1 MKCHEEEVKIQ
12 MFFGK
17 LKIKTVQILYRASD
31 NLFDIERFHNIC
43 DNIPHTLT
51 ICETEFGKIVG
62 GYTPIPWQT
71 LEDWEEAKDE
81 TLCSFIFSLTNND
94 RFNLHQSSR
103 AIIHRNDFNYG
114 PQFGGGADLII
125 ADKANINSNSF
136 SRINTSYCNRN
147 YHQYEKEGYKKFS
160 GSETEFFRIK

>member
-1 MKCHEEEVKIQ
+1 

-71 LEDWEEAKDE
+71 LEDWEEAKD
-81 TLCSFIFSLTNND
+81 
-94 RFNLHQSSR
+94 
-103 AIIHRNDFNYG
+103 
-114 PQFGGGADLII
+114 
-125 ADKANINSNSF
+125 
-136 SRINTSYCNRN
+136 
-147 YHQYEKEGYKKFS
+147 
-160 GSETEFFRIK
+160 